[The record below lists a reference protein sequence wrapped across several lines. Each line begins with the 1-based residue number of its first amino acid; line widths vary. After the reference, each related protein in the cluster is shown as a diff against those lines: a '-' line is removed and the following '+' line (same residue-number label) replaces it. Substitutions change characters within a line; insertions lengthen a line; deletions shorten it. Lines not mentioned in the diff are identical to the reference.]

1 MIEDGSFFRIRN
13 VQLGYNFNR
22 DVLGNIGLQALK
34 LYVNVQNLKTWDHV
48 NGFTPE
54 AGGSALQFG
63 VNGSGYP
70 NPRVTTFGI
79 NATF

>member
-13 VQLGYNFNR
+13 VQLGYNFNKN
-22 DVLGNIGLQALK
+22 LIAGLSLEALK
-34 LYVNVQNLKTWDHV
+34 VYVNVQNLKTWDNV

-54 AGGSALQFG
+54 AGGSATSFG
-63 VNGSGYP
+63 INGAGYP
-70 NPRVTTFGI
+70 NPRIATFGI

>member
-1 MIEDGSFFRIRN
+1 M
-13 VQLGYNFNR
+13 GYNFNR
-22 DVLGNIGLQALK
+22 DLISGLKLTALK

-54 AGGSALQFG
+54 GGGGAVQFG
-63 VNGSGYP
+63 YNGSGYP
-70 NPRVTTFGI
+70 NPRISSVGI